1 MLFDLLKLERENST
15 FIHVFYS
22 QALLERREF
31 FARTEDQLRNK
42 LVTLAVSIFRERLDR
57 KDSKRE
63 DRAKKTPVMTLR
75 DAFELR
81 KMRERAQ
88 NGEDCETD
96 PELALADSVGAVQLH
111 EKLHEVVAE
120 VEDEVSEEVQE
131 EEPAAPE
138 PEDPAKIQAALEAA
152 REKKRQQDAESRRLR
167 SRQQEKKG
175 NPKYQEMMD
184 RRSTLPAFL
193 MRDTILEAIDKHSV
207 VVISG
212 DTGASQCLSF
222 LCVRY

>member
-1 MLFDLLKLERENST
+1 MAKPGPSAPKGGESPLHEMTKINLDNVKRYPTTLTGSGRHVWGEGEGEAPKDKNTNKKGKSKTKDDGNVSDLE
-15 FIHVFYS
+15 VDDDY
-22 QALLERREF
+22 
-31 FARTEDQLRNK
+31 D
-42 LVTLAVSIFRERLDR
+42 
-57 KDSKRE
+57 
-63 DRAKKTPVMTLR
+63 
-75 DAFELR
+75 
-81 KMRERAQ
+81 
-88 NGEDCETD
+88 G
-96 PELALADSVGAVQLH
+96 DSVGT
-111 EKLHEVVAE
+111 AE

-222 LCVRY
+222 LCVHY